1 MLRNK
6 RCNEQGF
13 MIPIVMMII
22 WLVFQLVHTYIS
34 QTVEAEQGDFL
45 ESERVKARYAAK
57 GAIEKVLS
65 DWDGRSEKQ
74 TKWSWQEPSVQQS
87 IQVILLPIPSQENTF
102 DEPVWGVLQARATGR
117 LGVRQTISV
126 QIHLETGEKIEQ
138 VNRIE

>member
-6 RCNEQGF
+6 KCNEQGF

-34 QTVEAEQGDFL
+34 QTVETEQADFF
-45 ESERVKARYAAK
+45 ESERVKARYAAQ

-65 DWDGRSEKQ
+65 DWDWRSSKRSN
-74 TKWSWQEPSVQQS
+74 WSWQEPSIQQT
-87 IQVILLPIPSQENTF
+87 IQVTLLPISTQENKLE
-102 DEPVWGVLQARATGR
+102 EPVWGVLQARATGR

-126 QIHLETGEKIEQ
+126 QINLETGKKIQ
-138 VNRIE
+138 VTESR